1 MAREINFDPE
11 DEEFFGT
18 VGSFG
23 VPKFDNEMRGGVP
36 RGFTMIAF
44 TDTGSGSELFAK
56 QFVSPA
62 EEAENTIYIS
72 TNEGQAEIVRIFQKY
87 DWPLDINVRTIGEE
101 YNSNVLEKELLA
113 SRYRLE
119 GFRLDDIQRLAQTRF
134 VEENNQ
140 DYLTEVTNEV
150 MALGPYFR
158 AVVDSLD
165 FFLQRDDPARVVA
178 MVRMLQAHAQMYR
191 GLLFITVSTD
201 GLSPNIKQELSSIA
215 DMVLSFQVRTIGTDF
230 ETSMMVSKFRNAPRE
245 PENPCFQSDSRR
257 RNYSRDGRTYCLIC
271 NDMSKED
278 GLEGWPWRAVV
289 LQEVMTRQVLI

>member
-1 MAREINFDPE
+1 MAREIQFDPE
-11 DEEFFGT
+11 DEDFFGK

-119 GFRLDDIQRLAQTRF
+119 GFRLEDIQRLAQTRF
-134 VEENNQ
+134 VDENNQ

-201 GLSPNIKQELSSIA
+201 GLSPNVKQELASIA

-230 ETSMMVSKFRNAPRE
+230 ETSMMVSKFRNAPETLKILVFRVT
-245 PENPCFQSDSRR
+245 PEEGITPETVERIAETQ
-257 RNYSRDGRTYCLIC
+257 
-271 NDMSKED
+271 NDMSTGG
-278 GLEGWPWRAVV
+278 GLDQIPWRVAVQLV
-289 LQEVMTRQVLI
+289 VTTRRVST

>member
-1 MAREINFDPE
+1 MAKEVQFDSE
-11 DEEFFGT
+11 DEEFFGS

-119 GFRLDDIQRLAQTRF
+119 GFRLEDIQRLAQTRF

-158 AVVDSLD
+158 AVLDSLD

-191 GLLFITVSTD
+191 GLLFISVSTD
-201 GLSPNIKQELSSIA
+201 GLSPTIKQELASIA
-215 DMVLSFQVRTIGTDF
+215 DMVLSFQVRTVGTDF
-230 ETSMMVSKFRNAPRE
+230 ETSMIVSKFRNAPENLKILVFRVT
-245 PENPCFQSDSRR
+245 PEEGITPETVERIAR
-257 RNYSRDGRTYCLIC
+257 ILTIC
-271 NDMSKED
+271 PKRA
-278 GLEGWPWRAVV
+278 GLRA
-289 LQEVMTRQVLI
+289 